1 MTVIRAIGLTGG
13 AGTGKTTFARAVQQE
28 FLVDGQFAILISFA
42 TLLKVEVIEEY
53 KLSEEILGPH
63 FDKTTRIVFP
73 PYLAEKCLKLY
84 GAIPRNVRE
93 LFQFHGTY
101 RRQQDS
107 EYWLQ
112 EVTRTMNGQLISNRD
127 QFDEVC
133 YVFDDVR
140 YQNEIDYIRKS
151 FVGGSKILKLE
162 RNVKNLASKHESENQ
177 ELKVDL
183 ILDLDK
189 DKVGL
194 LPIAARCDHFT
205 GNALKELTRAPR
217 S

>member
-1 MTVIRAIGLTGG
+1 MTIRAIGLTGS

-28 FLVDGQFAILISFA
+28 FLIDGQFAIVLSFA
-42 TLLKVEVIEEY
+42 TMLKVEIIEEY
-53 KLSEEILGPH
+53 SLSEELLSPD
-63 FDKTTRIVFP
+63 FDKTTLIVFP
-73 PYLAEKCLKLY
+73 QKLAEKCLKLY
-84 GAIPRNVRE
+84 GKVPRTARE

-101 RRQQDS
+101 RRQQDPD
-107 EYWLQ
+107 YWLQ

-127 QFDEVC
+127 QFEEVC
-133 YVFDDVR
+133 YIFDDVR

-151 FVGGSKILKLE
+151 FVGGSTILKLE
-162 RNVKNLASKHESENQ
+162 RNVKNLASEHESENQ
-177 ELKVDL
+177 KLKVDL

-194 LPIAARCDHFT
+194 LPIAARCDHYAGKT
-205 GNALKELTRAPR
+205 IGELVRAPR